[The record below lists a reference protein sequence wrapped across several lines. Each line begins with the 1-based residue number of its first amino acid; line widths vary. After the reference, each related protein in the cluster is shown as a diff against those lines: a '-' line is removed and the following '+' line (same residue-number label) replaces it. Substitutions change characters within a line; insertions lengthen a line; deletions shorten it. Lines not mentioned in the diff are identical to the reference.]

1 MLQVYARPELRITR
15 PRLISVA
22 DIPALRALPSQE
34 LHYQEPSAGI
44 LNKMESAVTCRLLHA
59 NMCVQVSTLFVSC
72 CIGRSLSML
81 LVGFFHMRP
90 GHAWQPND
98 GGCNTHAE
106 EESRGAL
113 YLHGSALAPEM
124 FRLLHNT
131 LRHNEKLRL
140 EVLVTI
146 FLIQRCC

>member
-1 MLQVYARPELRITR
+1 MPAPTRQYVCTGFHPVYFLLYWMQSQHVARWCLSHE
-15 PRLISVA
+15 
-22 DIPALRALPSQE
+22 
-34 LHYQEPSAGI
+34 
-44 LNKMESAVTCRLLHA
+44 AVL
-59 NMCVQVSTLFVSC
+59 
-72 CIGRSLSML
+72 
-81 LVGFFHMRP
+81 
-90 GHAWQPND
+90 AWQPND